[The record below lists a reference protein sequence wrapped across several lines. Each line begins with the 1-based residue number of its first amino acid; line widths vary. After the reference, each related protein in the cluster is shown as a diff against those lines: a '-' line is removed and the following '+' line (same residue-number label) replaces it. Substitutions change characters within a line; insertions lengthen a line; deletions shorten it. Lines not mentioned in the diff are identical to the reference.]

1 VSFESEVGARGIRGD
16 AKGWSTAH
24 NCTSS
29 LRAMLHDGGLQ
40 LPAMRVVQACCR
52 LSTRDASDYEK
63 NLFRM
68 WRLRTS

>member
-1 VSFESEVGARGIRGD
+1 MSFEPEVGAGRIRSD

-24 NCTSS
+24 NCTPS
-29 LRAMLHDGGLQ
+29 LRAMLHYGGLQ
-40 LPAMRVVQACCR
+40 LPAMSVVQACCR
-52 LSTRDASDYEK
+52 LSTRDVSDYEK